1 LVVFQETWGK
11 FCKKIFVLYKLIF
24 IINNYTSV
32 VNMFYFIG
40 DSFTYGQGIRPPVP
54 TSSSQVDK
62 KHLHTVFDTYLC
74 DTILAGKYGESVEYT
89 NLGQPGCSNHFIL
102 DGFLELLPTI
112 AIEDTI
118 VLGTTVPYRNYVLF
132 DSKKDIDNICYLHMN
147 PRQNDALR
155 KNLWFA
161 PETLEYPFNTPL
173 LSSTFNF
180 YTDYYSQEAA
190 PLYEYKKFILQL
202 KSLQYLLRKLNIRVI
217 LWEYTVWA
225 FLESIE
231 NWSKGV
237 IKDGHW
243 SPNGNIHM
251 ARLID
256 KALDSDVD
264 FIGIEWVQ
272 EHIVEVQ
279 AESSYIEF

>member
-1 LVVFQETWGK
+1 
-11 FCKKIFVLYKLIF
+11 
-24 IINNYTSV
+24 
-32 VNMFYFIG
+32 MFYFLG
-40 DSFTYGQGIRPPVP
+40 DSFTYGQGIRPPI
-54 TSSSQVDK
+54 TDSSSQVDK

-89 NLGQPGCSNHFIL
+89 NLGYPGCSNHFIL

-112 AIEDTI
+112 TIEDTV
-118 VLGTTVPYRNYVLF
+118 VLGTTLPYRNYVLF
-132 DSKKDIDNICYLHMN
+132 DNEKQVDKVSYLHMN
-147 PRQNDALR
+147 PRQSDALR
-155 KNLWFA
+155 KKYNFA
-161 PETLEYPFNTPL
+161 KQHIKYPFNTPL

-180 YTDYYSQEAA
+180 YEDYYSQEAV
-190 PLYEYKKFILQL
+190 PLYEYKKFVLHFKAIQ
-202 KSLQYLLRKLNIRVI
+202 SLLRKLNIRVI
-217 LWEYTVWA
+217 LWEYSVWA
-225 FLESIE
+225 FLENIE
-231 NWSKGV
+231 DWSKGV